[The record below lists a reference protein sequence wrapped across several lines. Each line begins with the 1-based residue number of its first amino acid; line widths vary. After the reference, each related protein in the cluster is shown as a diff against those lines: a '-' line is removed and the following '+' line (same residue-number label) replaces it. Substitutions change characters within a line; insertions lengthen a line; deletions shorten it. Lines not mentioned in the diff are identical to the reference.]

1 MMTDEQI
8 EARQKSL
15 TQAERLSLYKEL
27 CGIIGGGNT
36 EIPMRF
42 LCDLPTFMV
51 FKELHVNPVM
61 LDKYF
66 AKIKG
71 TPVPD
76 GTSTKDFMLEK
87 YGERAVELVMLLI

>member
-8 EARQKSL
+8 EAKRKTL
-15 TQAERLSLYKEL
+15 TKVDRLAMYKEL

-51 FKELHVNPVM
+51 FKELHVNPVL

-87 YGERAVELVMLLI
+87 YGERAVEITMLLI